1 MSRRG
6 PSLPGRLATLLT
18 WLAVWA
24 VMAPA
29 GADAQTLSLSLS
41 RTTIPFASAD
51 PDTTPSVA
59 APVVTVTYRV
69 RNNFGDWQ
77 LTLLAA
83 GNLSSGSAT
92 IPVSAVT
99 WTATP
104 VPPFQS
110 GTMSATVAQRLAGGS
125 GNINPART
133 GQVTFQ
139 LANSWDYNVGTYS
152 TVFTFTLT
160 AP

>member
-1 MSRRG
+1 MTRRR
-6 PSLPGRLATLLT
+6 PSLPGRLAVLLA
-18 WLAVWA
+18 LATVGA
-24 VMAPA
+24 LMAPSA
-29 GADAQTLSLSLS
+29 ASAQTLSLSLS

-51 PDTTPSVA
+51 PDTTPSVI
-59 APVVTVTYRV
+59 APLVTVTYRV
-69 RNNFGDWQ
+69 RNNFGNWQ

-110 GTMSATVAQRLAGGS
+110 GTMSSTVAQRLAGGS
-125 GNINPART
+125 GNINPAQT